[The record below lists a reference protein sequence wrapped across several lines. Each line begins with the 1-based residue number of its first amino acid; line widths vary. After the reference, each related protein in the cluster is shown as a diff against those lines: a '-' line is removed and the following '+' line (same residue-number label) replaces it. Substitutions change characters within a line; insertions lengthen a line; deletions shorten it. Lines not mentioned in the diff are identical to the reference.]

1 MQELPAP
8 AADTRA
14 YSATPTP
21 EIVTIGPACFMALR
35 GTGSPSERIFYE
47 RIAALFATAQVLTD
61 QYAASATPFPQ
72 AILEGL
78 YWHDEAKH
86 GFISIAEIFSKVP
99 LAELEYRLL
108 IRVPAF
114 ITTEIIARSTATAA
128 QQGNSSASQ
137 IALFEYVEG
146 PSVQMLHAGPFK
158 YEEVTLQAIED
169 FMKAHD
175 LRKGGLHHEIYL
187 TDFTQVTSQENLQT
201 ILREPFAANS

>member
-1 MQELPAP
+1 MLNLNLPEVDA
-8 AADTRA
+8 RA
-14 YSATPTP
+14 YSAASTP
-21 EIVTIGPACFMALR
+21 EIVAIGPARFMALR

-47 RIAALFATAQVLTD
+47 RIAALFATAQALAD
-61 QYAASATPFPQ
+61 QYAASATPLTG

-86 GFISIAEIFSKVP
+86 GFIGIAEIFSKVP

-114 ITTEIIARSTATAA
+114 ITAQAIAQSAATAT
-128 QQGNSSASQ
+128 QQGHQLASL
-137 IALFEYVEG
+137 IELFEYVEG

-169 FMKAHD
+169 FMNAQR

-187 TDFTQVTSQENLQT
+187 TDFTKVTSQENLQT
-201 ILREPFAANS
+201 ILREPFATGN